1 MEYDD
6 FNIREECNKLLKEC
20 ENRLKITKDEEEI
33 KRIRVIQCLILEN
46 SRLRYYIDMM
56 KGVKNN

>member
-20 ENRLKITKDEEEI
+20 KNRLKITKDEEEI
-33 KRIRVIQCLILEN
+33 KRIRVIQILILDN
-46 SRLRYYIDMM
+46 SRLRFMIDMM
-56 KGVKNN
+56 KSVKNN

>member
-6 FNIREECNKLLKEC
+6 FNIREECDKLLKEC
-20 ENRLKITKDEEEI
+20 KNRLKITKDEEEI

-56 KGVKNN
+56 KSVKNN

>member
-33 KRIRVIQCLILEN
+33 KKIRVIQCLILEN

-56 KGVKNN
+56 KSVKNN

>member
-6 FNIREECNKLLKEC
+6 FNMREECNKLLKEC

-33 KRIRVIQCLILEN
+33 KRIRVIQSLILDN
-46 SRLRYYIDMM
+46 SRLRFIIDMM
-56 KGVKNN
+56 RSVKNN

>member
-6 FNIREECNKLLKEC
+6 FNMREECNKLLKEC

-33 KRIRVIQCLILEN
+33 KKNTSHTMSYIR
-46 SRLRYYIDMM
+46 
-56 KGVKNN
+56 K

>member
-6 FNIREECNKLLKEC
+6 FNMREECNKLLKEC

-33 KRIRVIQCLILEN
+33 KRIRVIQLLILDN
-46 SRLRYYIDMM
+46 SRLRYMIDMM
-56 KGVKNN
+56 KSVKNN

>member
-20 ENRLKITKDEEEI
+20 ENRLKITKDEEKI
-33 KRIRVIQCLILEN
+33 KRIRVIQLLILDN
-46 SRLRYYIDMM
+46 SRLRYMIDMM
-56 KGVKNN
+56 KSVKNN

>member
-33 KRIRVIQCLILEN
+33 KRIRVIQCLIADN
-46 SRLRYYIDMM
+46 SRLRFIIDMM
-56 KGVKNN
+56 RSVKNN